1 MAENLHESGKIHAAA
16 KEFAGVGVSELM
28 GDDASGKAGSGT
40 DFIQIGAKLANEGVP
55 GSGARQQMAIGGR
68 RIQRAEKAQ
77 TQNQIA
83 SEGIDGNHTFGFQLA
98 EGYVN
103 PPLIGA
109 GGMEAIEGEIDG
121 FPDAH
126 ACVAEQQEEVG
137 AEIVA
142 AQQFLL
148 EQLIVFR
155 RQGTRQGVGTAG
167 DVLAT
172 EELP

>member
-1 MAENLHESGKIHAAA
+1 MQRVRASQLELALQVREGDVEVDHGHLGGGMAENLHESGKIHAAA

-83 SEGIDGNHTFGFQLA
+83 SEGID
-98 EGYVN
+98 
-103 PPLIGA
+103 
-109 GGMEAIEGEIDG
+109 
-121 FPDAH
+121 
-126 ACVAEQQEEVG
+126 
-137 AEIVA
+137 
-142 AQQFLL
+142 
-148 EQLIVFR
+148 
-155 RQGTRQGVGTAG
+155 
-167 DVLAT
+167 
-172 EELP
+172 